1 MDIEYALEPQL
12 GQAEFRDLLF
22 RSTLA
27 ARRPVEQ
34 PAVLEAMLRGATVI
48 LTARRFGKLLGVSR
62 AISDR
67 AFCTYLSDL
76 AVDVDFQRQGIG
88 KELIRRTHI
97 AAGSHTTLI
106 LLSAPQAQT
115 YYPHIGMRPHES
127 CWTLPPSGPLVPPQI
142 VSPQPQSVC
151 QTQGLP
157 ASTNVDQFFDRLAGG
172 YADIILRCFPRYP
185 EMLWAL
191 LEFLP
196 LQAAPRRILELGCG
210 TGNLSVH
217 IAERFPEAHVTLVDI
232 STESLEICRRR
243 LGDHARYTFL
253 AGDMRCLKPSTDT
266 YDLIL
271 SSIAIHHLTSQEKQ
285 ELFRSCYGW
294 LDQGGVIA
302 LADQFSASESMVYQR
317 HIDNWKRI
325 TLSAGSTEQ
334 EWQMWMEHQQQHDH
348 HNTLTDHLTWL
359 AQAGFN
365 SMDCPW
371 RYLLWT
377 VVQASK

>member
-12 GQAEFRDLLF
+12 GQAEFRDLLY

-48 LTARRFGKLLGVSR
+48 LTARSLGKLVGVSR

-76 AVDVDFQRQGIG
+76 AVDVDVQRQGIG

-106 LLSAPQAQT
+106 LLSAPQAQN
-115 YYPHIGMRPHES
+115 YYPHIGMRAHES
-127 CWTLPPSGPLVPPQI
+127 CWTLPPSESF
-142 VSPQPQSVC
+142 VSPQAQNVSQAEGSPGS
-151 QTQGLP
+151 
-157 ASTNVDQFFDRLAGG
+157 ANVDQFFDRLAGG

-210 TGNLSVH
+210 TGNLSSH
-217 IAERFPEAHVTLVDI
+217 IAERYPDAHVTLVDI

-243 LGDHARYTFL
+243 LGDHARFTFL
-253 AGDMRCLKPSTDT
+253 ADDMRFLKKPAAA

-271 SSIAIHHLTSQEKQ
+271 SSIAIHHLTSREKQ
-285 ELFRSCYGW
+285 ELFRKCYGW
-294 LDQGGVIA
+294 LGQGGVIA
-302 LADQFSASESMVYQR
+302 LADQFSAPKPMVYQQ

-325 TLSAGSTEQ
+325 TLAAGSTAQ

-348 HNTLTDHLTWL
+348 HDTLVDHLTWL
-359 AQAGFN
+359 AHAGFN
-365 SMDCPW
+365 YADCPW

-377 VVQASK
+377 VVQACK